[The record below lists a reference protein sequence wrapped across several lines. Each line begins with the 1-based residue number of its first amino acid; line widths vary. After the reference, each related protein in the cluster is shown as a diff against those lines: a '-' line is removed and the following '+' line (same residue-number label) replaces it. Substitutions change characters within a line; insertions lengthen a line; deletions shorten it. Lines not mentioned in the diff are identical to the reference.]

1 MLFSQKNKGFFVELN
16 DHGVML
22 ARTSAPSAPFAI
34 EEMRECPPGDAA
46 ALKEAIAQIQPKK
59 NPSGYLHATVG
70 FYPPKRIVRRHA
82 LELKRLKEPGY
93 FAEVCSQQF
102 RIEMPGV
109 KVTRDIGTD
118 ARIRI
123 EMRRDFFNAMVE
135 NGAKVADWREAF
147 TYGQAKATGVEQY
160 LRLIENVVEKA
171 EERQRMRR
179 ARSH

>member
-1 MLFSQKNKGFFVELN
+1 MS
-16 DHGVML
+16 
-22 ARTSAPSAPFAI
+22 
-34 EEMRECPPGDAA
+34 GDAITMLQTA
-46 ALKEAIAQIQPKK
+46 VRSFLEEVPTLEPMKIVV
-59 NPSGYLHATVG
+59 GVDLHARGDT
-70 FYPPKRIVRRHA
+70 
-82 LELKRLKEPGY
+82 
-93 FAEVCSQQF
+93 QQF

-123 EMRRDFFNAMVE
+123 DMRRDFFNAMVE

-147 TYGQAKATGVEQY
+147 TYGKAKATGVEQY
-160 LRLIENVVEKA
+160 LRLIEQVVDKA